1 MTLFSPP
8 TISSGSC
15 YSQLSLA
22 RVYTLQATS
31 LFPSHALPAHFRCA
45 PHPYSAL
52 DSQNLRARSCAL
64 VSLALLVKPD
74 QVSLGGHPF
83 SRLQGTHPLHR
94 CRQTNSLH
102 RLVASTNLFA
112 YWVYAAISWLS
123 CMGWIGCSLKKVTDL
138 VIHLAIS
145 TVIVSDSI
153 TEGLQTYI
161 VSGVHLPP
169 AQHTLQTPLLIIH
182 RAHLAVCKH

>member
-1 MTLFSPP
+1 M
-8 TISSGSC
+8 ISGGSC

-31 LFPSHALPAHFRCA
+31 LFPSRALPVHFRCA

-83 SRLQGTHPLHR
+83 SRLQGTHPLQR
-94 CRQTNSLH
+94 
-102 RLVASTNLFA
+102 ASR
-112 YWVYAAISWLS
+112 
-123 CMGWIGCSLKKVTDL
+123 
-138 VIHLAIS
+138 
-145 TVIVSDSI
+145 
-153 TEGLQTYI
+153 TE
-161 VSGVHLPP
+161 
-169 AQHTLQTPLLIIH
+169 
-182 RAHLAVCKH
+182 